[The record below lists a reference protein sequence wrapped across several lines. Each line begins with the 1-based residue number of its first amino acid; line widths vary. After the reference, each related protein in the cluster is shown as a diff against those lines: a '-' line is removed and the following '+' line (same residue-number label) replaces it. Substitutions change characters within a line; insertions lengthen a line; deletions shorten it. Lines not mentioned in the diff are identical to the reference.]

1 MREDQ
6 TRTTVNQDTLTMKLF
21 TNTRV
26 ILKNFNKLNVKL
38 ELRALEL
45 KPIFKTEFLLKVLV
59 ISETFKK

>member
-59 ISETFKK
+59 ISET

>member
-1 MREDQ
+1 MREAQ

-21 TNTRV
+21 TSTRV

-59 ISETFKK
+59 ISET